1 MVKIRLSRIGKKKSP
16 YYKIVVSDSRNP
28 VDGRFIEQVGTYD
41 PNTNPGTVKVN
52 AEAVKKWLANGAQP
66 TDTVMKLLRQ
76 AGISRTGADI
86 EAKAKVQKKRMSKAK
101 RAAQAE
107 KAAQAA
113 DASTGS
119 ATAEAAPAE
128 EAAAAAPAEEAAPA
142 EVPVE
147 EAAPAAEEA
156 APAEEA

>member
-86 EAKAKVQKKRMSKAK
+86 EAKAKVQKPRMSKAK
-101 RAAQAE
+101 RAAAAE
-107 KAAQAA
+107 KAAA
-113 DASTGS
+113 
-119 ATAEAAPAE
+119 AEAAKA
-128 EAAAAAPAEEAAPA
+128 EAAAAAEAPAEE
-142 EVPVE
+142 
-147 EAAPAAEEA
+147 APAAEEA
-156 APAEEA
+156 